1 MTATLDQHLH
11 DYLTIRRSVGFKLD
25 RTEKLLG
32 QFLDHM
38 NDHNL
43 TRITSEAAITWAS
56 TPEAADTNWWA
67 QRLSVVRGFARH
79 LHVIDPA
86 HELPPPGVFPTRTNR
101 AVPYI
106 YTDAEILALMAAA
119 ARLRSPLRATT
130 HETLIGLLAVTGL
143 RIGEALSLDRSDFDP
158 VAGVLHVRNS
168 KFNKSR
174 HVPIQASTADA
185 LAAYGQRRDNLCP
198 TPVDPALFLSTAG
211 TRLLY
216 CNFHHTWLGL
226 IKAAG
231 LPARSGSCRPRPH
244 DLRHRFAVVT
254 LQGWYRDG
262 IDVQANLPLLSTYL
276 GHTDVAHT
284 YWYLTGTPELL
295 AIIADRLDNTGP
307 ETGVSS

>member
-1 MTATLDQHLH
+1 MSAILDQHLH
-11 DYLTIRRSVGFKLD
+11 DYLTIRRSVGFNLD

-32 QFLDHM
+32 QFLDHLA
-38 NDHNL
+38 DHDL
-43 TRITSEAAITWAS
+43 TRITTDAAIAWAS

-67 QRLSVVRGFARH
+67 QRLSVVRCFARH
-79 LHVIDPA
+79 LHVIDPS
-86 HELPPPGVFPTRTNR
+86 HEVPPPGVFPTRANR

-106 YTDAEILALMAAA
+106 YTDAEISALMAAA

-158 VAGVLHVRNS
+158 AAGVLHVRNS

-174 HVPIQASTADA
+174 HVPILSCASDA
-185 LAAYGQRRDNLCP
+185 LAAYGERRDNLCP

-226 IKAAG
+226 IETAG

-262 IDVQANLPLLSTYL
+262 VDVQANLALLSTYL

-295 AIIADRLDNTGP
+295 AIIAERLDNTGP
-307 ETGVSS
+307 TAGVAS